1 MRGLLVSVGSLIVL
15 AGCQASP
22 DRPDYSAVF
31 DGSGGRW
38 IDLSYA
44 YSEETIYWPT
54 EDGFQL
60 EELAYGETDQG
71 YFYSSYKISTAEHG
85 GTHLDAPIHFSRGG
99 MSTEQ
104 IPLDRLIAPAVVVD
118 VSARAT
124 PDYRIDVA
132 DLEGWEREHGLIP
145 DGAIL
150 LLRTGWGERWPD
162 RLSYLGTERT
172 GPEAVA
178 ELLSRHSSG
187 CSPLDYRSTKCRCG
201 GYRHPQHRQ
210 WPVFRGPRDHLW
222 RQHSCW
228 ITDQRNVAAVGIDT
242 PSIDN
247 GQSSG
252 FEAHVII
259 YGANIP
265 GFENVANLD
274 ELPEAGAFV
283 VALPMKVAGGS
294 GGPLRIVAFVP
305 STPGGS

>member
-1 MRGLLVSVGSLIVL
+1 MRAVLVSLGSLIVAAACQGS
-15 AGCQASP
+15 AGQ
-22 DRPDYSAVF
+22 PDYSAVF

-38 IDLSYA
+38 IDLSYV
-44 YSEETIYWPT
+44 YSEETLYWPT

-60 EELAYGETDQG
+60 EELAYGETEAG

-99 MSTEQ
+99 MSAEQ

-118 VSARAT
+118 VAARAT
-124 PDYRIDVA
+124 PDYLIGVG
-132 DLEGWEREHGLIP
+132 DLEEWERTHGRIP

-150 LLRTGWGERWPD
+150 LLRTGWGQRWPD
-162 RLSYLGTERT
+162 RLGYLGTERT

-178 ELLSRHSSG
+178 ELHFPG
-187 CSPLDYRSTKCRCG
+187 I
-201 GYRHPQHRQ
+201 HPEAAR
-210 WPVFRGPRDHLW
+210 
-222 RQHSCW
+222 W

-242 PSIDN
+242 PSIDY
-247 GQSSG
+247 GQSTG

-259 YGANIP
+259 YGSDIP
-265 GFENVANLD
+265 GFENVANLQ
-274 ELPEAGAFV
+274 EIPEVGAFV

-305 STPGGS
+305 FASDESSS

>member
-1 MRGLLVSVGSLIVL
+1 MRGSLVTLGSLVVL
-15 AGCQASP
+15 AGCQAPSG
-22 DRPDYSAVF
+22 RPDYSAVF

-44 YSEETIYWPT
+44 FSEETIYWPT
-54 EDGFQL
+54 EDGFRL
-60 EELAYGETDQG
+60 DELAYGETEVG

-85 GTHLDAPIHFSRGG
+85 GTHLDAPIHFFRGG
-99 MSTEQ
+99 MSSEQ
-104 IPLDRLIAPAVVVD
+104 IPLDRLIGPAVVVD

-124 PDYRIDVA
+124 PDYRIEVA
-132 DLEGWEREHGLIP
+132 DLEAWERAHGRIP

-172 GPEAVA
+172 GPEAVP
-178 ELLSRHSSG
+178 ELHFPGIHS
-187 CSPLDYRSTKCRCG
+187 DAAR
-201 GYRHPQHRQ
+201 
-210 WPVFRGPRDHLW
+210 
-222 RQHSCW
+222 W
-228 ITDQRNVAAVGIDT
+228 IVDQRNVAAVGIDT
-242 PSIDN
+242 PSIDY

-274 ELPEAGAFV
+274 RLPEEGSFV

-305 STPGGS
+305 STSGES

>member
-1 MRGLLVSVGSLIVL
+1 MRAVLVSLGSLIVAAACQGS
-15 AGCQASP
+15 AGQ
-22 DRPDYSAVF
+22 PDYSAVF

-38 IDLSYA
+38 IDLSYV
-44 YSEETIYWPT
+44 YSEETLYWPT

-60 EELAYGETDQG
+60 EELAYGETEAG

-118 VSARAT
+118 VAARAT
-124 PDYRIDVA
+124 PDYLIGVGDI
-132 DLEGWEREHGLIP
+132 EEWERTHGRIP

-162 RLSYLGTERT
+162 RLGYLGTERT

-178 ELLSRHSSG
+178 ELHFPG
-187 CSPLDYRSTKCRCG
+187 I
-201 GYRHPQHRQ
+201 HPEAAR
-210 WPVFRGPRDHLW
+210 
-222 RQHSCW
+222 W

-242 PSIDN
+242 PSIDY
-247 GQSSG
+247 GQSTG

-259 YGANIP
+259 YGSNIP
-265 GFENVANLD
+265 GFENVANLQ
-274 ELPEAGAFV
+274 EIPEVGAFV

-305 STPGGS
+305 FASDESSS

>member
-1 MRGLLVSVGSLIVL
+1 MRAVLVSLGSLIVAAACQGS
-15 AGCQASP
+15 AGQ
-22 DRPDYSAVF
+22 PDYSAVF

-44 YSEETIYWPT
+44 YSEETLYWPT

-60 EELAYGETDQG
+60 EELAYGETEAG

-99 MSTEQ
+99 MSAEQ

-118 VSARAT
+118 VAARAT
-124 PDYRIDVA
+124 PDYLIGVG
-132 DLEGWEREHGLIP
+132 DLEEWERTHGRIP

-162 RLSYLGTERT
+162 RLGYLGTERT

-178 ELLSRHSSG
+178 ELHFPG
-187 CSPLDYRSTKCRCG
+187 I
-201 GYRHPQHRQ
+201 HPEAAR
-210 WPVFRGPRDHLW
+210 
-222 RQHSCW
+222 W

-242 PSIDN
+242 PSIDY
-247 GQSSG
+247 GQSTG

-259 YGANIP
+259 YGSNIP
-265 GFENVANLD
+265 GFENVANLQ
-274 ELPEAGAFV
+274 EIPEVGAFV

-305 STPGGS
+305 FTSDESSS

>member
-1 MRGLLVSVGSLIVL
+1 MRAVLVSLGSLIVAAACQGS
-15 AGCQASP
+15 AGQ
-22 DRPDYSAVF
+22 PDYSAVF

-44 YSEETIYWPT
+44 YSEETLYWPT

-60 EELAYGETDQG
+60 EELAYGETEAG

-99 MSTEQ
+99 MSAEQ

-118 VSARAT
+118 VAARAT
-124 PDYRIDVA
+124 PDYLIGVG
-132 DLEGWEREHGLIP
+132 DLEEWERTHGRIP
-145 DGAIL
+145 DGSIL
-150 LLRTGWGERWPD
+150 LLRTGWGQRWPD
-162 RLSYLGTERT
+162 RLGYLGTERT

-178 ELLSRHSSG
+178 ELHFPG
-187 CSPLDYRSTKCRCG
+187 I
-201 GYRHPQHRQ
+201 HPEAAR
-210 WPVFRGPRDHLW
+210 
-222 RQHSCW
+222 W

-242 PSIDN
+242 PSIDY
-247 GQSSG
+247 GQSTG

-259 YGANIP
+259 YGSDIP
-265 GFENVANLD
+265 GFENVANLQ
-274 ELPEAGAFV
+274 EIPEVGAFV

-305 STPGGS
+305 FASDESSS

>member
-1 MRGLLVSVGSLIVL
+1 MRGLLISVGSLIVL
-15 AGCQASP
+15 VGCQAPSIQ
-22 DRPDYSAVF
+22 PDYSAVF

-38 IDLSYA
+38 IDLSFA
-44 YSEETIYWPT
+44 FSEETIYWPT
-54 EDGFQL
+54 EDGFRL
-60 EELAYGETDQG
+60 DELAYGETEAG
-71 YFYSSYKISTAEHG
+71 YFYSSYRISTAEHG

-104 IPLDRLIAPAVVVD
+104 IPLDRLIGPAVVVD
-118 VSARAT
+118 VSVRAT
-124 PDYRIDVA
+124 PDYLIDVA
-132 DLEGWEREHGLIP
+132 DLEAWERAHGRIP

-150 LLRTGWGERWPD
+150 LLRTGWGARWPD

-178 ELLSRHSSG
+178 ELHFPG
-187 CSPLDYRSTKCRCG
+187 I
-201 GYRHPQHRQ
+201 HPDAAR
-210 WPVFRGPRDHLW
+210 
-222 RQHSCW
+222 W
-228 ITDQRNVAAVGIDT
+228 IADQRNVAAVGIDT
-242 PSIDN
+242 PSIDY

-274 ELPEAGAFV
+274 ALPEEGAFV

-294 GGPLRIVAFVP
+294 GGPLRIVAFLP
-305 STPGGS
+305 LASGESRESGDSGS

>member
-1 MRGLLVSVGSLIVL
+1 MRVSLVSVGSLIVL
-15 AGCQASP
+15 AGCQAPSG
-22 DRPDYSAVF
+22 RHDYSAVF

-44 YSEETIYWPT
+44 FSEETIYWPT
-54 EDGFQL
+54 EDGFRL
-60 EELAYGETDQG
+60 DELAYGETEAG
-71 YFYSSYKISTAEHG
+71 YYYSSYKISTAEHG
-85 GTHLDAPIHFSRGG
+85 GTHLDAPIHFFRGG
-99 MSTEQ
+99 MSTAQ
-104 IPLDRLIAPAVVVD
+104 IPLDRLIAPVVVVD

-124 PDYRIDVA
+124 PDYRIKVT
-132 DLEGWEREHGLIP
+132 DLEAWERAHGRIP

-178 ELLSRHSSG
+178 ELHFPGIHANAAR
-187 CSPLDYRSTKCRCG
+187 
-201 GYRHPQHRQ
+201 
-210 WPVFRGPRDHLW
+210 
-222 RQHSCW
+222 W
-228 ITDQRNVAAVGIDT
+228 ITDQRNIAAVGIDT
-242 PSIDN
+242 PSIDY

-265 GFENVANLD
+265 GFENVANLH
-274 ELPEAGAFV
+274 ELPEEGAFV

-305 STPGGS
+305 SASAGS

>member
-1 MRGLLVSVGSLIVL
+1 MRAVLVSLGSLIVAAACQGS
-15 AGCQASP
+15 AGK
-22 DRPDYSAVF
+22 PDYSAVF

-38 IDLSYA
+38 IDLSYV
-44 YSEETIYWPT
+44 YSEETLYWPT

-60 EELAYGETDQG
+60 EELAYGETEAG

-99 MSTEQ
+99 MSAEQ

-118 VSARAT
+118 VAARAT
-124 PDYRIDVA
+124 PDYLIGVG
-132 DLEGWEREHGLIP
+132 DLEEWERTHGRIP

-150 LLRTGWGERWPD
+150 LLRTGWGQRWPD
-162 RLSYLGTERT
+162 RLGYLGTERT

-178 ELLSRHSSG
+178 ELHFPG
-187 CSPLDYRSTKCRCG
+187 I
-201 GYRHPQHRQ
+201 HPEAAR
-210 WPVFRGPRDHLW
+210 
-222 RQHSCW
+222 W

-242 PSIDN
+242 PSIDY
-247 GQSSG
+247 GQSTG

-259 YGANIP
+259 YGSDIP
-265 GFENVANLD
+265 GFENVANLQ
-274 ELPEAGAFV
+274 EIPEVGAFV

-305 STPGGS
+305 FASDESSS

>member
-1 MRGLLVSVGSLIVL
+1 MRVSLVSVGSLIVL
-15 AGCQASP
+15 AGCQAPSG
-22 DRPDYSAVF
+22 RPDYSAVF

-44 YSEETIYWPT
+44 FSEETIYWPT
-54 EDGFQL
+54 EDGFRL
-60 EELAYGETDQG
+60 DELAYGETEAG

-85 GTHLDAPIHFSRGG
+85 GTHLDAPIHFFRGG
-99 MSTEQ
+99 MSTAQ
-104 IPLDRLIAPAVVVD
+104 IPLDRLIAPVVVVD

-124 PDYRIDVA
+124 PDYRIEVA
-132 DLEGWEREHGLIP
+132 DLEAWERAHGRIP

-178 ELLSRHSSG
+178 ELHFPG
-187 CSPLDYRSTKCRCG
+187 I
-201 GYRHPQHRQ
+201 HPDAAR
-210 WPVFRGPRDHLW
+210 
-222 RQHSCW
+222 W
-228 ITDQRNVAAVGIDT
+228 ITDQRNIAAVGIDT
-242 PSIDN
+242 PSIDY

-265 GFENVANLD
+265 GFENVANLH
-274 ELPEAGAFV
+274 ELPEEGAFV

-294 GGPLRIVAFVP
+294 GGPLQIVAFVP
-305 STPGGS
+305 SVCAGS

>member
-1 MRGLLVSVGSLIVL
+1 MRGSLVSVSSLVGSLVVGLIVL
-15 AGCQASP
+15 AGCQGSP
-22 DRPDYSAVF
+22 GRPDYSAVF

-44 YSEETIYWPT
+44 FSEETIYWPT
-54 EDGFQL
+54 EDGFRL

-71 YFYSSYKISTAEHG
+71 YFYSSYRISTAEHG

-99 MSTEQ
+99 MSAEQ
-104 IPLDRLIAPAVVVD
+104 IPLDRLIAPVVVVD

-178 ELLSRHSSG
+178 ELHFPG
-187 CSPLDYRSTKCRCG
+187 I
-201 GYRHPQHRQ
+201 HP
-210 WPVFRGPRDHLW
+210 DAAL
-222 RQHSCW
+222 W
-228 ITDQRNVAAVGIDT
+228 ITDQRTIAAVGIDT
-242 PSIDN
+242 PSIDF

-274 ELPEAGAFV
+274 ELPEVGAFV

-305 STPGGS
+305 LPSEES

>member
-1 MRGLLVSVGSLIVL
+1 MRGVLISVGSLIVL
-15 AGCQASP
+15 AGCQAPS

-60 EELAYGETDQG
+60 DELAYGETEAG

-99 MSTEQ
+99 MSAEQ

-132 DLEGWEREHGLIP
+132 DLEEWERAHGPIP
-145 DGAIL
+145 AGAIL
-150 LLRTGWGERWPD
+150 LLRTGWGARWPD

-178 ELLSRHSSG
+178 ELHFPG
-187 CSPLDYRSTKCRCG
+187 I
-201 GYRHPQHRQ
+201 HPDAAR
-210 WPVFRGPRDHLW
+210 
-222 RQHSCW
+222 W

-242 PSIDN
+242 PSIDY

-305 STPGGS
+305 LTSEES

>member
-1 MRGLLVSVGSLIVL
+1 MRGVLVSVGSLIVL
-15 AGCQASP
+15 AGCQAP
-22 DRPDYSAVF
+22 PGQPDYSAVF

-44 YSEETIYWPT
+44 FSEETIYWPT
-54 EDGFQL
+54 EDGFRL
-60 EELAYGETDQG
+60 DELAYGETEAG
-71 YFYSSYKISTAEHG
+71 YFYSSYRISTAEHG

-99 MSTEQ
+99 MSAEQ
-104 IPLDRLIAPAVVVD
+104 IPLDRLIAPVVVVD

-132 DLEGWEREHGLIP
+132 DLEGWERAHGPIP

-150 LLRTGWGERWPD
+150 LLRTGWGARWPD

-178 ELLSRHSSG
+178 ELHFPG
-187 CSPLDYRSTKCRCG
+187 I
-201 GYRHPQHRQ
+201 HPDAAR
-210 WPVFRGPRDHLW
+210 
-222 RQHSCW
+222 W

-242 PSIDN
+242 PSIDY

-305 STPGGS
+305 MASEES

>member
-1 MRGLLVSVGSLIVL
+1 MRVSLVSVGSLIVL
-15 AGCQASP
+15 AGCQAPSG
-22 DRPDYSAVF
+22 RPDYSAVF

-44 YSEETIYWPT
+44 FSEETIYWPT
-54 EDGFQL
+54 EDGFRL
-60 EELAYGETDQG
+60 DELAYGETEAG

-85 GTHLDAPIHFSRGG
+85 GTHLDAPIHFFRGG
-99 MSTEQ
+99 MSTAQ

-132 DLEGWEREHGLIP
+132 DLEVWEGVHGRIP

-150 LLRTGWGERWPD
+150 LLRTGWGERWPN

-178 ELLSRHSSG
+178 ELHFPG
-187 CSPLDYRSTKCRCG
+187 I
-201 GYRHPQHRQ
+201 HPDAAR
-210 WPVFRGPRDHLW
+210 WLA
-222 RQHSCW
+222 
-228 ITDQRNVAAVGIDT
+228 DQRNVAAVGIDT
-242 PSIDN
+242 PSIDY

-305 STPGGS
+305 SASAGS

>member
-1 MRGLLVSVGSLIVL
+1 MRVSLVSLGTLLVL
-15 AGCQASP
+15 ASCQAPSGQ
-22 DRPDYSAVF
+22 PDYSAVF

-38 IDLSYA
+38 IDLTYS

-54 EDGFQL
+54 EDGFRL
-60 EELAYGETDQG
+60 EELAYGETEAG
-71 YFYSSYKISTAEHG
+71 YFYSSYRISTAEHG

-99 MSTEQ
+99 MSSEQ

-118 VSARAT
+118 VTARVG
-124 PDYRIDVA
+124 PDYRIGVA
-132 DLEGWEREHGLIP
+132 DLEAWERIHGRIP

-150 LLRTGWGERWPD
+150 LFRTGWGERWPD
-162 RLSYLGTERT
+162 RLAYLGTERT

-178 ELLSRHSSG
+178 ELHFPGIHADAAR
-187 CSPLDYRSTKCRCG
+187 
-201 GYRHPQHRQ
+201 
-210 WPVFRGPRDHLW
+210 
-222 RQHSCW
+222 W
-228 ITDQRNVAAVGIDT
+228 IVERRNIAAVGIDT
-242 PSIDN
+242 PSIDF

-274 ELPEAGAFV
+274 DLPEEGAFV

-305 STPGGS
+305 LALVESGESGS

>member
-1 MRGLLVSVGSLIVL
+1 MRAVLVSLGSLIVAAACQGS
-15 AGCQASP
+15 AGQ
-22 DRPDYSAVF
+22 PDYSAVF

-44 YSEETIYWPT
+44 YSEETLYWPT

-60 EELAYGETDQG
+60 EELAYGETEAG

-99 MSTEQ
+99 MSAEQ

-118 VSARAT
+118 VAARAT
-124 PDYRIDVA
+124 PDYLIDVG
-132 DLEGWEREHGLIP
+132 DLEEWERTHGRIP

-162 RLSYLGTERT
+162 RLGYLGTERT

-178 ELLSRHSSG
+178 ELHFPGILPEAAR
-187 CSPLDYRSTKCRCG
+187 
-201 GYRHPQHRQ
+201 
-210 WPVFRGPRDHLW
+210 
-222 RQHSCW
+222 W

-242 PSIDN
+242 PSIDY
-247 GQSSG
+247 GQSTG

-259 YGANIP
+259 YGSNIP
-265 GFENVANLD
+265 GFENVANLQ
-274 ELPEAGAFV
+274 EIPEVGAFV

-305 STPGGS
+305 FVSDESSS

>member
-1 MRGLLVSVGSLIVL
+1 MRGVLISVGSLIVL
-15 AGCQASP
+15 AGCQAPSGQ
-22 DRPDYSAVF
+22 PDYSAVF

-44 YSEETIYWPT
+44 FSEETIYWPT
-54 EDGFQL
+54 EDGFRL
-60 EELAYGETDQG
+60 DELAYGETETG
-71 YFYSSYKISTAEHG
+71 YFYSSYRISTAEHG

-99 MSTEQ
+99 MSAEQ
-104 IPLDRLIAPAVVVD
+104 IPLDRLIAPVVVVD

-132 DLEGWEREHGLIP
+132 DLEGWERAHGPIP

-150 LLRTGWGERWPD
+150 LLRTGWGARWPD

-178 ELLSRHSSG
+178 ELHFPG
-187 CSPLDYRSTKCRCG
+187 I
-201 GYRHPQHRQ
+201 HPDAAR
-210 WPVFRGPRDHLW
+210 
-222 RQHSCW
+222 W

-242 PSIDN
+242 PSIDY

-305 STPGGS
+305 LASEES

>member
-1 MRGLLVSVGSLIVL
+1 MRAVLVSLGSLIVAAACQGS
-15 AGCQASP
+15 AGQ
-22 DRPDYSAVF
+22 PDYSAVF

-38 IDLSYA
+38 IDLSYV
-44 YSEETIYWPT
+44 YSEETLYWPT

-60 EELAYGETDQG
+60 EELAYGETEAG

-99 MSTEQ
+99 MSAEQ

-118 VSARAT
+118 VAARAT
-124 PDYRIDVA
+124 PDYLIGVG
-132 DLEGWEREHGLIP
+132 DLEEWERTHGRIP

-162 RLSYLGTERT
+162 RIGYLGTERT

-178 ELLSRHSSG
+178 ELHFPG
-187 CSPLDYRSTKCRCG
+187 I
-201 GYRHPQHRQ
+201 HPEAAR
-210 WPVFRGPRDHLW
+210 
-222 RQHSCW
+222 W

-242 PSIDN
+242 PSIDY
-247 GQSSG
+247 GQSTG

-259 YGANIP
+259 YGSDIP
-265 GFENVANLD
+265 GFENVANLQ
-274 ELPEAGAFV
+274 EIPEVGAFV

-305 STPGGS
+305 FASDESSS